1 MAGLLNLTHETT
13 FMKMLKPILLTLLCT
28 MPLALTQCKTTT
40 TVTEDVQQIEETAQT
55 MEMRNPAFAKAKT
68 TFYKWMAGV
77 QGGGSGITMEF
88 GWNAMPENLVMKDA
102 YFRGGIARIRQ
113 SQKGY
118 SANFISDQ
126 KQPQDMIMHGD
137 QEQEAANTPPVRKM
151 AFPTELTDKQVG
163 IIYEEN
169 GQLVYTII
177 NNPVEK
183 PQVAY
188 PSAPPRG
195 EGY

>member
-1 MAGLLNLTHETT
+1 
-13 FMKMLKPILLTLLCT
+13 MKIINSILFLAMCAL
-28 MPLALTQCKTTT
+28 PLLTQCTSAKVNVAEE
-40 TVTEDVQQIEETAQT
+40 VTESNETTQT

-88 GWNAMPENLVMKDA
+88 DWNAMPENLVMKDA
-102 YFRGGIARIRQ
+102 YFRGGVARIQQ

-118 SANFISDQ
+118 SANFKSDQ
-126 KQPQDMIMHGD
+126 NQPQDLIMHGD
-137 QEQEAANTPPVRKM
+137 QEKEAANTPPVQKM
-151 AFPTELTDKQVG
+151 AFPVKLTDKQVG
-163 IIYEEN
+163 IVYEEN

-177 NNPVEK
+177 SNPIEK